1 MPLIHVKKNYQ
12 VTIPQQI
19 RNTLKIKVGDL
30 MEAEIEKGLIILKP
44 KSVVDKNE
52 LDPQKVSR

>member
-52 LDPQKVSR
+52 LDPQKANG

>member
-44 KSVVDKNE
+44 KSVVDKND
-52 LDPQKVSR
+52 LDTKKING